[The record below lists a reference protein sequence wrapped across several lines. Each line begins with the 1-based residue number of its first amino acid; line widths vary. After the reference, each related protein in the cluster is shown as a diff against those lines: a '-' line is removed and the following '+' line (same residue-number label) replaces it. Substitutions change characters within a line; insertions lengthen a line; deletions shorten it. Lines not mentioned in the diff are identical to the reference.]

1 MSASKIKRENVQ
13 LLSRGKDGKFDE
25 QASVEPMT
33 PIRATLRITECE
45 GLLIQIVR
53 VKKTDAHTQQ
63 LETYLT
69 PNNEHQV
76 PDDVRFHQKES

>member
-1 MSASKIKRENVQ
+1 
-13 LLSRGKDGKFDE
+13 
-25 QASVEPMT
+25 MT